1 MSRTDIEIAAFHDG
15 SGPSIPQAERTES
28 VRTSPTAQPE
38 VPKAR
43 SEHLTSSTAIRP
55 LYIDGQWRQGSEGAW
70 VEDINPA
77 TGLAFARIAQASAA
91 DVEDAIAAAHR
102 ARTGW
107 AAMLAGEREAL
118 LLKMA
123 DVIASRADE
132 IRDLIIQENGSV
144 FIKAPW
150 EVGYAVE
157 CLRVAAG
164 LARHVGGDTFPATNT
179 GLLSM
184 TIRQPLG
191 VIAGIAPFNS
201 PFLLTMKK
209 VAFALAAG
217 NTFVLK
223 PSELTPLSGLIMAE
237 CFEQAGVPPGVFNVI
252 PGPAEIVG
260 TKLVAD
266 PRVRMVTF
274 TGSGRVGRLL
284 AAQAGAQM
292 KRFTLEMGG
301 KNPLVVLADAD
312 LTYAVDSAAFGIF
325 FHQGQVCMANS
336 KVIVEAP
343 LMAKFAEAFT
353 AKAKTIKVGDPR
365 DPTTVVG
372 PLIRPQQCVFIAGQI
387 AEAVAKG
394 ATVLTGGTYEG
405 AFFQPTVLAGVTP
418 EMSIYHE
425 ESFGPVTSLIEA
437 RDSEHALEIA
447 NDTAYGLSSAIV
459 TNDLQKAFDFA
470 LRSEAGMVHINDTTI
485 ADEPHIAFGGVK
497 GSGVGREGGRASI
510 EEMTELKW
518 ITVQLGK
525 RAYPF

>member
-1 MSRTDIEIAAFHDG
+1 MGTSDQDIAN
-15 SGPSIPQAERTES
+15 
-28 VRTSPTAQPE
+28 
-38 VPKAR
+38 
-43 SEHLTSSTAIRP
+43 LTVRP
-55 LYIDGQWRQGSEGAW
+55 LYINGEWRQGADGDWA
-70 VEDINPA
+70 EDTNPA

-91 DVEDAIAAAHR
+91 DVDDAIAAAYA
-102 ARTGW
+102 ARTSW
-107 AAMLAGEREAL
+107 AAMLAGERAAL
-118 LLKMA
+118 LLRVA

-132 IRDLIIQENGSV
+132 IRDLIIEESGSV

-150 EVGYAVE
+150 EVSYAVE

-164 LARHVGGDTFPATNT
+164 LTYFVGGDTFPASAP
-179 GLLSM
+179 GQLSM
-184 TIRQPLG
+184 TVRQPLG

-201 PFLLTMKK
+201 PFLLTIKK

-223 PSELTPLSGLIMAE
+223 PSELTPLSGLVMAE
-237 CFEQAGVPPGVFNVI
+237 CFAQAGLPAGVFNVV
-252 PGPAEIVG
+252 PGPAEVVG
-260 TKLVAD
+260 TRLVTD
-266 PRVRMVTF
+266 PRVKMVTF

-284 AAQAGAQM
+284 AAQAGALM

-312 LTYAVDSAAFGIF
+312 LGYAVDSAAFGIF
-325 FHQGQVCMANS
+325 FHQGQVCMASS

-343 LMAKFAEAFT
+343 LFDAFAKAFT
-353 AKAKTIKVGDPR
+353 VKARGIRVGDPR
-365 DPTTVVG
+365 DPATIVG
-372 PLIRPQQCVFIAGQI
+372 PLVRPQQCVFIAGQI

-405 AFFQPTVLAGVTP
+405 PYFQPTVLAGVTP

-425 ESFGPVTSLIEA
+425 ESFGPVTSLICA
-437 RDSEHALEIA
+437 DDAEHALAIA
-447 NDTAYGLSSAIV
+447 NDTAYGLSSAVI

-485 ADEPHIAFGGVK
+485 SDEPHIAFGGVK
-497 GSGVGREGGRASI
+497 GSGVGREGGHVAI

-518 ITVQLGK
+518 ITVQMGK

>member
-1 MSRTDIEIAAFHDG
+1 MGHTDTD
-15 SGPSIPQAERTES
+15 
-28 VRTSPTAQPE
+28 
-38 VPKAR
+38 
-43 SEHLTSSTAIRP
+43 LSTLSIRP
-55 LYIDGQWRQGSEGAW
+55 LYIHGRWRQGSEGAW
-70 VEDINPA
+70 AEDINPA
-77 TGLAFARIAQASAA
+77 TGQAFARIAQASAA
-91 DVEDAIAAAHR
+91 DVDEAIASAHQ
-102 ARTGW
+102 ARGAW
-107 AAMLAGEREAL
+107 AAVLAGERAAL
-118 LLKMA
+118 LLRAA

-144 FIKAPW
+144 MMKAPW
-150 EVGYAVE
+150 EVSYAVE

-164 LARHVGGDTFPATNT
+164 LTYFVGGDTFPTSAP
-179 GLLSM
+179 GQLSM
-184 TIRQPLG
+184 TVRQPLG

-201 PFLLTMKK
+201 PFLLTIKK

-223 PSELTPLSGLIMAE
+223 PSELTPLSGLILAE
-237 CFEQAGVPPGVFNVI
+237 CFEQAGLPPGVLNVV
-252 PGPAEIVG
+252 PGPADVVG
-260 TKLVAD
+260 ARLVAD

-312 LTYAVDSAAFGIF
+312 LPYAVDSAAFGIF
-325 FHQGQVCMANS
+325 FHQGQVCMASS

-343 LMAKFAEAFT
+343 LYERFAEAFT
-353 AKAKTIKVGDPR
+353 AKAAGIRVGDPR
-365 DPTTVVG
+365 DPATVVG
-372 PLIRPQQCVFIAGQI
+372 PLIRPQQCQFIAGQI
-387 AEAVAKG
+387 ADAVAKG
-394 ATVLTGGTYEG
+394 ATVLIGGHYEG
-405 AFFQPTVLAGVTP
+405 PYFQPTVLAGVTP

-425 ESFGPVTSLIEA
+425 ESFGPVTSLIRA
-437 RDSEHALEIA
+437 DDAEHALAIA
-447 NDTAYGLSSAIV
+447 NDTAYGLSSAVI

-485 ADEPHIAFGGVK
+485 SDEPHIAFGGVK
-497 GSGVGREGGRASI
+497 GSGFGREGGHVAI

-518 ITVQLGK
+518 ITVQMGR

>member
-1 MSRTDIEIAAFHDG
+1 MGHNDAL
-15 SGPSIPQAERTES
+15 
-28 VRTSPTAQPE
+28 V
-38 VPKAR
+38 
-43 SEHLTSSTAIRP
+43 STLAIRP
-55 LYIDGQWRQGSEGAW
+55 MYINGQWRQGSEGAW
-70 VEDINPA
+70 ADDVNPA
-77 TGLAFARIAQASAA
+77 TGEVFARVAQASVA
-91 DVEDAIAAAHR
+91 DVEEAIATAHQ
-102 ARTGW
+102 ARIGW
-107 AAMLAGEREAL
+107 QKMMAGEREAL

-150 EVGYAVE
+150 EVSYAVE

-164 LARHVGGDTFPATNT
+164 QVRYVGGDTFPASMP
-179 GLLSM
+179 GQLSM

-223 PSELTPLSGLIMAE
+223 PSEMTPLSGLIMAE
-237 CFEQAGVPPGVFNVI
+237 CFEQAGLPPGVFNVI
-252 PGPAEIVG
+252 PGPAEVVG
-260 TKLVAD
+260 TTLVAD

-325 FHQGQVCMANS
+325 FHQGQVCMASS
-336 KVIVEAP
+336 KVIVEDA
-343 LMAKFAEAFT
+343 LYERFAEAFT
-353 AKAKTIKVGDPR
+353 AKAKGIKVGDPR
-365 DPTTVVG
+365 DPATVVG
-372 PLIRPQQCVFIAGQI
+372 PLIKPQQCTFIAGQI
-387 AEAVAKG
+387 AEAVAQG
-394 ATVLTGGTYEG
+394 AKVLAGGTFEG
-405 AFFQPTVLAGVTP
+405 SYFQPTVLADVTP
-418 EMSIYHE
+418 AMRVYHE
-425 ESFGPVTSLIEA
+425 ESFGPVTSLLRA

-447 NDTAYGLSSAIV
+447 NDTAYGLSSAII
-459 TNDLQKAFDFA
+459 TNDLQKAFDFS
-470 LRSEAGMVHINDTTI
+470 LRSESGMVHINDTTI
-485 ADEPHIAFGGVK
+485 SDEPHIAFGGVK
-497 GSGVGREGGRASI
+497 GSGFGREGGHVAI

-518 ITVQLGK
+518 ITVQLGQ
-525 RAYPF
+525 RTYPF